1 MSTFTVPAELS
12 TLLGQ
17 LKDRTEL
24 RDTSGSLLGVFTPQA
39 SIGARQ
45 DADLGVPFDL
55 EEADRILEEERNLPG
70 YTLEEIWRELGRV
83 KSAPA

>member
-1 MSTFTVPAELS
+1 MSTFTFPAELS

-45 DADLGVPFDL
+45 DAARRPTS
-55 EEADRILEEERNLPG
+55 ERGATGEKKLAALRTP
-70 YTLEEIWRELGRV
+70 
-83 KSAPA
+83 